1 MEFFKIVKGKFTACA
16 QNQAS
21 FMRVTQDGKAQ
32 MVSIN
37 TAGLPRSARPLMD
50 ETPKGRIHV
59 FDVTDKAPFSGAITV
74 ARPERAEKIAVVRE
88 RREAQRAK
96 TVGNGPSITKGATKA
111 TKAVVQEEQ
120 NATIAATIADFFDLL
135 AKVEN
140 MVKGGMFSA
149 ANEGLAELRDLANS
163 VPNKQRT
170 PLRNALRLLVAFKSE
185 SIKSDREKRR
195 ETVRH
200 ERTAKSAE
208 RAATI
213 KTRRDGIAAAKA
225 NKAANTVGRGP
236 APFYTAKTGQAVA
249 RQLADAR
256 NRERAKF

>member
-1 MEFFKIVKGKFTACA
+1 MQFFKISKGKFIPCN
-16 QNQAS
+16 QNQAQ
-21 FMRVTQDGKAQ
+21 FVRNAAGE

-37 TAGLPRSARPLMD
+37 TAGLPRMSRPLMD
-50 ETPKGRIHV
+50 DTPKGRVHV
-59 FDVTDKAPFSGAITV
+59 FDVQTKTPFSSGETV
-74 ARPERAEKIAVVRE
+74 ARPERAAKIDAVRQKRE
-88 RREAQRAK
+88 QQHRTKAGGN
-96 TVGNGPSITKGATKA
+96 VGQITKGEKA
-111 TKAVVQEEQ
+111 APTEREQ
-120 NATIAATIADFFDLL
+120 STAATIADFFDLL

-140 MVKGGMFSA
+140 MVKGGLFSA
-149 ANEGLAELRDLANS
+149 VNEGIAELRALATS

-170 PLRNALRLLVAFKSE
+170 PLRNALRLLVEFKNQAV
-185 SIKSDREKRR
+185 KSDREKRK
-195 ETVRH
+195 ETARH

-208 RAATI
+208 RANAI

-225 NKAANTVGRGP
+225 NKEANAVGRGP

>member
-37 TAGLPRSARPLMD
+37 TAGLPRMSRPLMD
-50 ETPKGRIHV
+50 DTPKGRVHV
-59 FDVTDKAPFSGAITV
+59 FDVQTKTPFSSGETV
-74 ARPERAEKIAVVRE
+74 ARPERAAKIDAVRQKRE
-88 RREAQRAK
+88 QQQRTKAGGN
-96 TVGNGPSITKGATKA
+96 VGQITKGEKHQSSE
-111 TKAVVQEEQ
+111 KEQ
-120 NATIAATIADFFDLL
+120 STAATIAEFFDLL

-149 ANEGLAELRDLANS
+149 ANEGIAEVRALATS

-170 PLRNALRLLVAFKSE
+170 PLRNALRLLVEFKNQAV
-185 SIKSDREKRR
+185 KSDREKRK
-195 ETVRH
+195 ETARH

-208 RAATI
+208 RANAI

>member
-21 FMRVTQDGKAQ
+21 FMRVDGKAQ

-120 NATIAATIADFFDLL
+120 NATIADFFDLL

>member
-37 TAGLPRSARPLMD
+37 TAGMPRSARPLMD

-59 FDVTDKAPFSGAITV
+59 FDVTDKTPFSGAITV
-74 ARPERAEKIAVVRE
+74 SRPERAEKIAVVRE
-88 RREAQRAK
+88 RRETEKRAK
-96 TVGNGPSITKGATKA
+96 TVGNGPSIAKGGKA
-111 TKAVVQEEQ
+111 STENSDTTA
-120 NATIAATIADFFDLL
+120 ATIAATVAQFFIL
-135 AKVEN
+135 VEKTETQIN
-140 MVKGGMFSA
+140 SGLFSA
-149 ANEGLAELRDLANS
+149 ANESIAELRQMAGE
-163 VPNKQRT
+163 VPTKQRT
-170 PLRNALRLLVAFKSE
+170 PLRNALRLLVEFKNQAV
-185 SIKSDREKRR
+185 KSDREKRK
-195 ETVRH
+195 ETVRQ

-208 RAATI
+208 RAAAI
-213 KTRRDGIAAAKA
+213 RTRRDGIAAAKA
-225 NKAANTVGRGP
+225 AKVAN
-236 APFYTAKTGQAVA
+236 APSVRPSLGYTAKVGFSVS